1 MHIELKPEANPKWTA
16 LTEVLNEIQHQ
27 SRKKES
33 GDPEKILILVH
44 DRNICYQLKNYLTM
58 GSNEYLLYEAMKKL
72 SHTEIRKPKYV
83 IYTKDLPKY

>member
-1 MHIELKPEANPKWTA
+1 MKSNIRVGKKKVGILKKFLFWYM
-16 LTEVLNEIQHQ
+16 I
-27 SRKKES
+27 
-33 GDPEKILILVH
+33 